1 MAGKMLTVA
10 NKRLENL
17 EVFLMSVCE
26 FEPFYD
32 YSSHYSFKTGKT
44 YSGPKQWFK
53 SYKKFTP
60 HLNWTDED
68 NEPDLDSV
76 THVEDGTDDE

>member
-44 YSGPKQWFK
+44 YSGPKQHIRNL
-53 SYKKFTP
+53 P
-60 HLNWTDED
+60 LI
-68 NEPDLDSV
+68 
-76 THVEDGTDDE
+76 